1 MLFGYFF
8 WISLTISA
16 SSDLANFKEI
26 YAIANELKIDTKL
39 KNKIVFIIFPP
50 YFLGYNNSAY
60 FFIY

>member
-26 YAIANELKIDTKL
+26 YAIANELKNDTKL
-39 KNKIVFIIFPP
+39 KNKIVFIIF
-50 YFLGYNNSAY
+50 LQ
-60 FFIY
+60 FFRL